1 MSKFSIFDFLDNDI
15 SLIIKWKNVR
25 DFVEIKR
32 FCKYIDSYYNLDSN
46 SYNCD
51 TQQKIIIKRIKN
63 RIRDILVFQCNI
75 IENYRKIVSDIVL
88 LNRPFY
94 HSYK

>member
-1 MSKFSIFDFLDNDI
+1 MSKLKIFDFLDNDI
-15 SLIIKWKNVR
+15 SLINKWQYVNN
-25 DFVEIKR
+25 FVEIKK

-63 RIRDILVFQCNI
+63 RIRDILVFHRNI

>member
-1 MSKFSIFDFLDNDI
+1 MSKLNIYDFTKNDI
-15 SLIIKWKNVR
+15 SLINKWQYVCNV
-25 DFVEIKR
+25 VEIKR
-32 FCKYIDSYYNLDSN
+32 FCKYIDDYYNLDIN
-46 SYNCD
+46 TYDCD
-51 TQQKIIIKRIKN
+51 IHQKIVITRIKN
-63 RIRDILVFQCNI
+63 RIRDILVFHCNI

>member
-1 MSKFSIFDFLDNDI
+1 MSKFSIYDFMKNDI
-15 SLIIKWKNVR
+15 SLINKWQYVNN
-25 DFVEIKR
+25 FVEIMK
-32 FCKYIDSYYNLDSN
+32 FCKHVKTNYNLDSN

>member
-15 SLIIKWKNVR
+15 SLINKWKNVR

-63 RIRDILVFQCNI
+63 RIRDILVFHRNI
-75 IENYRKIVSDIVL
+75 TENYSNILSDIVL